1 MTEASGAARAEVM
14 SGEPQFSVLGALH
27 YANNI
32 RTAARG
38 VGGVAS
44 RGASEITTTSTTTTT
59 TNVTTQS
66 ALHGHPLASAPE
78 ISLSVRE
85 HISQSTGQA
94 LEGLGDSLQK
104 NEGGAPAGSVLREV
118 QELSGFSSTTTST

>member
-1 MTEASGAARAEVM
+1 MTEVSGAARAEVM
-14 SGEPQFSVLGALH
+14 SGEPQCPGWMLIHAHKFRV
-27 YANNI
+27 
-32 RTAARG
+32 AARG
-38 VGGVAS
+38 IGGAAS
-44 RGASEITTTSTTTTT
+44 RGASEVTTTSSTTTT

-78 ISLSVRE
+78 VSLSVRE
-85 HISQSTGQA
+85 HISQSAGQA
-94 LEGLGDSLQK
+94 VEGLGDSLQK